1 MPGETSMVI
10 MFISK
15 FLRRRGDFMKLE
27 EIIEKSKEI
36 CENQTEKGCSQC
48 PIVEFTCFDLNG
60 HLSGNAE
67 GLIKLRD
74 YLEAQESKKGS
85 QPKGN
90 QPKEAKGK
98 GKK

>member
-1 MPGETSMVI
+1 
-10 MFISK
+10 
-15 FLRRRGDFMKLE
+15 MKLE

-48 PIVEFTCFDLNG
+48 PIVGFTCVDLNG

-74 YLEAQESKKGS
+74 YLEAQESKKALS
-85 QPKGN
+85 RREIN
-90 QPKEAKGK
+90 QKRQRGK
-98 GKK
+98 VKNET

>member
-1 MPGETSMVI
+1 MLGEISMEI
-10 MFISK
+10 MFISR
-15 FLRRRGDFMKLE
+15 FLRQRGDFMKLE

-48 PIVEFTCFDLNG
+48 PIVEFTCIDING